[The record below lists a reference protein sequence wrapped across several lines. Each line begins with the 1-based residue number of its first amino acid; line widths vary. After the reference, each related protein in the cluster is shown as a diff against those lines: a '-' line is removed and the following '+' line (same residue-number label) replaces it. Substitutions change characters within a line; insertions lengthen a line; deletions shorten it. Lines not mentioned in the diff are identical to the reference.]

1 MIKQRAQ
8 VERTDE
14 EARRKGRGPSK
25 SEKAGQRRLTKAV
38 LEEQMKLKMQSLWE
52 EVQEAEA
59 GIAEGDMGALERFIY
74 AAGTMV
80 ENYRLARSNFTK
92 SRVSAS
98 DTDTR

>member
-1 MIKQRAQ
+1 M
-8 VERTDE
+8 
-14 EARRKGRGPSK
+14 
-25 SEKAGQRRLTKAV
+25 TKAV